1 MTTRE
6 KTVAIVVLIV
16 AACGVGPLIG
26 ILGEQIVR
34 FLYTATDHNPY
45 VRRWSW
51 LIWVL
56 TVGLLLTAWQPVRG
70 GLTLNDTFKEWKAA
84 SAGFLILLILVVP
97 AWLYFLVGQSTPPPN
112 ASWTIVTIA
121 AISEELIFRGGL
133 FAGLLTIFG
142 RLVPEKRA
150 VFLTIVATSLAFS
163 FWHMPWPGDI
173 EPFTWFQMGYTGVG
187 GLVYGWI
194 RARTG
199 SIWVPVAAHA
209 AVNFLAVIY

>member
-6 KTVAIVVLIV
+6 KAIAIGVLIV

-45 VRRWSW
+45 VRQWSW
-51 LIWVL
+51 RIWVL

-70 GLTLNDTFKEWKAA
+70 SLTLNDTFKEWKAA
-84 SAGFLILLILVVP
+84 SAGFLILVVP
-97 AWLYFLVGQSTPPPN
+97 TWLYFMVGQSTPFSN
-112 ASWTIVTIA
+112 ASWTIVTMA
-121 AISEELIFRGGL
+121 PISEELIFRGGL

-173 EPFTWFQMGYTGVG
+173 EPFTWFQMGYTAVG
-187 GLVYGWI
+187 GLVYAWI